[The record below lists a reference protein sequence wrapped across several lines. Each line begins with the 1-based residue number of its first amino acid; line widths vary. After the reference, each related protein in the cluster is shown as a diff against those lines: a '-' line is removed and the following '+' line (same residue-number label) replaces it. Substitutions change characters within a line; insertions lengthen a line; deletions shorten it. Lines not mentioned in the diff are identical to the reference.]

1 MKVEA
6 KLSNSRFRI
15 ILSAWNLLSKNE
27 KRKLGLISFA
37 QFGLGV
43 FDIIGV
49 AAVAML
55 GALSVRG
62 IRSESPGDTVTRFLQ
77 IFHIENLPFRSQ
89 AVIIATFAAFILML
103 KTFLSVLITR
113 KITFFLSQRSA
124 RLSGDLIR
132 RSFTQSYLFVRSF
145 TQQELLFATTAGV
158 NSLTIGVIASAVA
171 LASDGFLLLIL
182 SSSLLFVEPVLT
194 IISFGIF
201 TVTGYVL
208 HRLLTVR
215 AGRLGDRD
223 TKLNIASTTALVELL
238 STYRE
243 NFVQGTLDSQIF
255 RIAELRT
262 KLARTAAELT
272 FMPSITKYVMEATLI
287 ASALILGSVA
297 FILDDAVHAIAMLVL
312 FIAAGFRIAP
322 AVLRIQHGLL
332 QIKGNLASSM
342 PTLQLAEKLEAI
354 ERVENSFATKMPIEL
369 LDLYNQAL
377 TVVVKEMNFS
387 YGTSKDLF
395 FSRFNLEIEP
405 GSAVALVGSSGAG
418 KTTLA
423 DLLLGILEPTKGQV
437 LLGNHAPK
445 VVAESCPGLI
455 GYVPQNSFLINGTL
469 KDNVLLGLDS
479 NRYLDE
485 DVLEALNLANLT
497 SYSDNLT
504 NKLDT
509 VIGDSG
515 QQLSGG
521 QIQRLGIARAL
532 ITKPRLLVL
541 DEATSAL
548 DAQTEAAISNMLSQL
563 RNKTTVIVIAHR
575 LATIRHIPRIIYIDQ
590 GQIMADGT
598 FMEVRTAVADFDT
611 QARLMGL

>member
-1 MKVEA
+1 MKVET
-6 KLSNSRFRI
+6 KLNNSRLKI
-15 ILSAWNLLSKNE
+15 VISAWNLLNKYE
-27 KRKLGLISFA
+27 KRKLGLFSLA

-43 FDIIGV
+43 FDIVGV

-62 IRSESPGDTVTRFLQ
+62 IRSEGPGDTVLRFLQ
-77 IFHIENLPFRSQ
+77 IFQIENLVFRNQ
-89 AVIIATFAAFILML
+89 AIIIATFAACTFML

-113 KITFFLSQRSA
+113 KITYFLSQRSA

-145 TQQELLFATTAGV
+145 SQQELLFATTAGV

-182 SSSLLFVEPVLT
+182 SSSLSFVEPVLT
-194 IISFGIF
+194 LVSLIIFSTTAYI
-201 TVTGYVL
+201 L

-215 AGRLGDRD
+215 AGRLGEKD
-223 TKLNIASTTALVELL
+223 TRLNIASTTSLVELI

-243 NFVQGTLDSQIF
+243 SFVQGTLDSQISK
-255 RIAELRT
+255 IAELRT
-262 KLARTAAELT
+262 KLAKTAAELS

-297 FILDDAVHAIAMLVL
+297 FILDDAVRAIAMLVL

-332 QIKGNLASSM
+332 QIKGSLASSI
-342 PTLQLAEKLEAI
+342 PTLKLAEKLELV
-354 ERVENSFATKMPIEL
+354 ERFTKQDITKLPVKL
-369 LDLYNQAL
+369 TGLHNQAL
-377 TVVVKEMNFS
+377 SVIVKDMDFMYES
-387 YGTSKDLF
+387 SQESF
-395 FSRFNLEIEP
+395 FANLNLEITA
-405 GSAVALVGSSGAG
+405 GSSVALVGSSGAG

-423 DLLLGILEPTKGQV
+423 DLILGILEPTKGV
-437 LLGNHAPK
+437 IALGGLSPK
-445 VVAESCPGLI
+445 VLAESYPGLI
-455 GYVPQNSFLINGTL
+455 GYVPQNSYLINGTL
-469 KDNVLLGLDS
+469 KENVLLGLDTS
-479 NRYLDE
+479 CYLEE
-485 DVLEALNLANLT
+485 DVLEALTLANLM
-497 SYSDNLT
+497 SYSDNLK
-504 NKLDT
+504 NKLET

-548 DAQTEAAISNMLSQL
+548 DAQTEAAISNMLTQL

-590 GQIMADGT
+590 GQIMADGS
-598 FMEVRTAVADFDT
+598 FEEVRSEVADFDT

>member
-1 MKVEA
+1 VKVEA
-6 KLSNSRFRI
+6 KLRDNRFRI
-15 ILSAWNLLSKNE
+15 VLSAWNLLSKNE

-43 FDIIGV
+43 FDIVGV

-62 IRSESPGDTVTRFLQ
+62 IRSESPGDTVSRFLQ
-77 IFHIENLPFRSQ
+77 IFQIENLPFRTQ
-89 AVIIATFAAFILML
+89 AVIIAMFAAFVFML
-103 KTFLSVLITR
+103 KTFLSVIITR
-113 KITFFLSQRSA
+113 RITFFLSQRSA

-132 RSFTQSYLFVRSF
+132 GSFTQSYLFIKSF

-158 NSLTIGVIASAVA
+158 NALTIGVIASAVA

-182 SSSLLFVEPVLT
+182 SLSLLFVEPVLT
-194 IISFGIF
+194 FVSFGIF
-201 TVTGYVL
+201 SITGYIL

-215 AGRLGDRD
+215 AGRLGELD

-243 NFVQGTLDSQIF
+243 SFVQGTLDSQISK
-255 RIAELRT
+255 IAGLRT
-262 KLARTAAELT
+262 KLARTAAELS

-332 QIKGNLASSM
+332 QIKGNLASAM
-342 PTLQLAEKLEAI
+342 PTLKLAEKLEI
-354 ERVENSFATKMPIEL
+354 VEQKNKSVFYKPPSSL
-369 LDLYNQAL
+369 FDLYNQPL
-377 TVVVKEMNFS
+377 PVVVTNMEFS
-387 YGTSKDLF
+387 YEESHNSF
-395 FSRFNLEIEP
+395 FTNFNLEIKP
-405 GSAVALVGSSGAG
+405 GSVVALVGSSGAG

-423 DLLLGILEPTKGQV
+423 DLLLGILQPIKGLV
-437 LLGNHAPK
+437 MLGGQAPK
-445 VVAESCPGLI
+445 VIAEACPGLI

-469 KDNVLLGLDS
+469 KENVLLGLDKTK
-479 NRYLDE
+479 YLDE
-485 DVLEALNLANLT
+485 DVLKALSLANLT
-497 SYSDNLT
+497 TYSDNLI

-509 VIGDSG
+509 IIGDSG

-548 DAQTEAAISNMLSQL
+548 DAQTEAAISNMLVQL
-563 RNKTTVIVIAHR
+563 REKTTVIVIAHR

-590 GQIMADGT
+590 GRVLADGT
-598 FMEVRTAVADFDT
+598 FDEVRSAVADFDA